1 MKPLTVGS
9 TFTGVGGADLG
20 FEWAGFDIAWQC
32 ESDAW
37 KQTVLRAHWPS
48 VELFDDICTMQDP
61 PPVDVMIGG
70 FPCQDLSVAGR
81 RKGFSGERSVLAFE
95 FLRVAESLQPRW
107 IVLENVPGLLSSNG
121 GRDFARL
128 IDEVVGC
135 GYGVAWRILDARYF
149 GVPQRRRRVFIVARR
164 ADSQHDPRSAS
175 RLALRALFES
185 GSGDTS
191 SGWQAWTET
200 TRSVGDGAPSGSV
213 VGSHGDARVGP
224 TGTLT
229 RMYSEQSGQ
238 DFGGGRRDRVC
249 RTIAFGAGR
258 EGREAGALTKRYGKG
273 INSTCDDGAIIAFYP
288 TGGSQNGFW
297 DTSGVSPTI
306 KVGSGVGA
314 SNGIA
319 IVNALDRQAGGPD
332 DNSAQAG
339 HLIPQIASTLQG
351 SSKGSRGWRNDAE
364 GMAGGHIVPD
374 HMSVRRLTPVECE
387 RLMGWPDEWTAPEG
401 VKASDSKRYAACGDG
416 IVAPVA
422 FWIADRIRMI
432 EEEEAS

>member
-1 MKPLTVGS
+1 MSDHETWVDADHANTLNAFDVGD
-9 TFTGVGGADLG
+9 TRTTHA
-20 FEWAGFDIAWQC
+20 
-32 ESDAW
+32 
-37 KQTVLRAHWPS
+37 
-48 VELFDDICTMQDP
+48 
-61 PPVDVMIGG
+61 
-70 FPCQDLSVAGR
+70 
-81 RKGFSGERSVLAFE
+81 
-95 FLRVAESLQPRW
+95 
-107 IVLENVPGLLSSNG
+107 
-121 GRDFARL
+121 
-128 IDEVVGC
+128 
-135 GYGVAWRILDARYF
+135 
-149 GVPQRRRRVFIVARR
+149 IVA
-164 ADSQHDPRSAS
+164 
-175 RLALRALFES
+175 S
-185 GSGDTS
+185 GSAIPCGEKD
-191 SGWQAWTET
+191 E
-200 TRSVGDGAPSGSV
+200 
-213 VGSHGDARVGP
+213 
-224 TGTLT
+224 
-229 RMYSEQSGQ
+229 
-238 DFGGGRRDRVC
+238 
-249 RTIAFGAGR
+249 
-258 EGREAGALTKRYGKG
+258 
-273 INSTCDDGAIIAFYP
+273 IIAFYP

-432 EEEEAS
+432 EEEEEVS